1 MQSRKQSFIE
11 SITNVLFGLIISIA
25 ATFIIFPLVGI
36 KSTPTQNIMSNLG
49 FTIVSILRQYLIR
62 RYFNK
67 KLKSMNH
74 GGK

>member
-1 MQSRKQSFIE
+1 MQSQKQSFIE
-11 SITNVLFGLIISIA
+11 SIINVLFGLIISIA
-25 ATFIIFPLVGI
+25 ATFVIFPLVGI

-67 KLKSMNH
+67 KLKN
-74 GGK
+74 KNK

>member
-67 KLKSMNH
+67 KLKN
-74 GGK
+74 KNK